1 MMNTTTLDSGKY
13 LITLDGEEIFEGSFA
28 DAVTE
33 YLGLVH
39 EAQRFARE
47 NPMLLCCGL
56 RSPLAQ
62 MEQVITTLWPTVP
75 KFSFNE
81 YYEEVVDNISSVI
94 DFFASGDITSFRE
107 TFEGTD
113 FTHAH
118 EVLQEYETALHDYF
132 LPPEDLQ
139 KTIDDFNRGADEF
152 VEDTDDGI
160 QTAFVSYGADGIWEE
175 DEEIDVVTF
184 SDTLTEAAYA

>member
-1 MMNTTTLDSGKY
+1 MMNTTTLGSGKY

-33 YLGLVH
+33 YLTLVH
-39 EAQRFARE
+39 EAQRFAKE

-81 YYEEVVDNISSVI
+81 HYEEVVDNISSVI
-94 DFFASGDITSFRE
+94 DFFASGDITTFRE
-107 TFEGTD
+107 TFEGTE
-113 FTHAH
+113 FAHAH
-118 EVLQEYETALHDYF
+118 GVLQEYETALHDYF
-132 LPPEDLQ
+132 LPPEELQ

-160 QTAFVSYGADGIWEE
+160 ETTFVSYGADGIWEE
-175 DEEIDVVTF
+175 DEEIDVVTYA
-184 SDTLTEAAYA
+184 DTLTEVAYA

>member
-1 MMNTTTLDSGKY
+1 MNTSNIGSGKY

-33 YLGLVH
+33 YLSLVD
-39 EAQRFARE
+39 EAQSFAND
-47 NPMLLCCGL
+47 NPLLLCCGL

-62 MEQVITTLWPTVP
+62 MEQVITTLWSTVP

-81 YYEEVVDNISSVI
+81 DYEEVIDNISSVI
-94 DFFASGDITSFRE
+94 DFFASGDVTAFRE
-107 TFEGTD
+107 DLEGTD
-113 FTHAH
+113 FHHAH

-152 VEDTDDGI
+152 IEDADDSIGI
-160 QTAFVSYGADGIWEE
+160 TFVSYGADGMWEE
-175 DEEIDVVTF
+175 DEEIDVVEY
-184 SDTLTEAAYA
+184 SDAPSTVEVFA